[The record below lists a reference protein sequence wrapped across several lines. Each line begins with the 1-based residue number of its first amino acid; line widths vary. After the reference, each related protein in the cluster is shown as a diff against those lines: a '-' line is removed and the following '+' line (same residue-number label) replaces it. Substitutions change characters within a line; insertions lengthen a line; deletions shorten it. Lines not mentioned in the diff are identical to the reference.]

1 MKDKSF
7 YHVAKSKLTQ
17 QLLGKNKTKSKFK
30 KLTMFNVL
38 NLEPS
43 DILND
48 DLLSMDVDLLDPT
61 TSIRKMFIKLPDD
74 VVNTYAHLN
83 DHFNCPEYAQD
94 VYCYLQSI
102 ERQFSFGDDYLS
114 SDPEVT
120 PQMRAILTDWL
131 IQVQV
136 HEELCQ
142 QTY

>member
-1 MKDKSF
+1 VKDKSF

-17 QLLGKNKTKSKFK
+17 QLLGKIKTKSKF
-30 KLTMFNVL
+30 

-48 DLLSMDVDLLDPT
+48 DLLSMPMDVDLLDPT
-61 TSIRKMFIKLPDD
+61 TSIREMFIKLPDD
-74 VVNTYAHLN
+74 VVDTYAHLN

-114 SDPEVT
+114 S
-120 PQMRAILTDWL
+120 RSYSTD
-131 IQVQV
+131 
-136 HEELCQ
+136 ESN
-142 QTY
+142 TY